1 MFAAELDAKR
11 LELLATPLPNA
22 RRIPVLNPG
31 LCSTSQ
37 SLEKRL
43 RLDEVGGATIR
54 VPVRVPFGFHGGWAS
69 DVNAASL
76 LA

>member
-31 LCSTSQ
+31 LTWGDFAQ
-37 SLEKRL
+37 VR
-43 RLDEVGGATIR
+43 R
-54 VPVRVPFGFHGGWAS
+54 VDRPRE
-69 DVNAASL
+69 
-76 LA
+76 